1 MFCCVHIVL
10 LNERFGSNTK
20 IRKLTQW
27 SILCIYSR
35 LVLFVAH
42 NTIHRKRC
50 FGGNQRPAQVFVTCI
65 WPHWQPSRNT
75 LVPGRTE
82 NQAQTNPPEIQF
94 QALTKQWNWNVKI
107 LPYVGMYWSKCWAL
121 MHLLRLWL
129 GYVKPSLLCLFTL
142 LLISQSGLRFES
154 IFFFKELRN
163 VWSKSLE

>member
-10 LNERFGSNTK
+10 LNEKFGSNTK

-42 NTIHRKRC
+42 NTIHRKHC
-50 FGGNQRPAQVFVTCI
+50 FGGNQRPAQVFVTWI
-65 WPHWQPSRNT
+65 WPRWQPSRNT

-142 LLISQSGLRFES
+142 LLISQSGWRFES
-154 IFFFKELRN
+154 IFFFQGIEECLI
-163 VWSKSLE
+163 